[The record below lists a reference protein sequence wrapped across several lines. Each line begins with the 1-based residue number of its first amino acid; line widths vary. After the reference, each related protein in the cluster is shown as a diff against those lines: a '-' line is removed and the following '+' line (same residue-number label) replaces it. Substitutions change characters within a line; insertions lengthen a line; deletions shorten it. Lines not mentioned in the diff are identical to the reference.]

1 MNEREQVFSAYESWL
16 LRQPLAKN
24 TQDAYRFHVRQY
36 GEYLATRPATGDD
49 PLRHP
54 FARDYAVRDY
64 KRYLKTERKAKRCW
78 LLKWRDISAWR
89 PPVGIVC
96 PL

>member
-16 LRQPLAKN
+16 LRQPLAMN

-54 FARDYAVRDY
+54 IRINLRKSSSNARRVSGVRSGRDDQ
-64 KRYLKTERKAKRCW
+64 KR
-78 LLKWRDISAWR
+78 
-89 PPVGIVC
+89 
-96 PL
+96 